1 MKLYAILRRHGFR
14 DARTLDTSGTRSLD
28 VGRSMQDDV
37 RWIRSYVLE
46 ESDGS
51 YGTICI
57 YEARSEDSIRA
68 HAEAARLPVSDIIPI
83 SDTVV
88 VREDPH

>member
-1 MKLYAILRRHGFR
+1 MKLYAILRRHGFE
-14 DARTLDTSGTRSLD
+14 DAHTLDASGTRSLET
-28 VGRSMQDDV
+28 GRSMQDDV
-37 RWIRSYVLE
+37 RWIRSYVLKE
-46 ESDGS
+46 HDGS

-57 YEARSEDSIRA
+57 YEATSEDAIRS
-68 HAEAARLPVSDIIPI
+68 HAEAADLPISDIVPI